1 LNKNGV
7 RNVQS
12 GLTDD
17 DPVGTSLKQGANLAI
32 VKNTGGTYDSRG
44 II

>member
-1 LNKNGV
+1 LNETGA

-17 DPVGTSLKQGANLAI
+17 NPVGTSLNQWANLAI